1 MPHMIIR
8 HKVANFGKWKPEYED
23 HRSTRQAA
31 GLKDLHLWRNADD
44 PNEVIVLFEASDVA
58 KARDFAR
65 SSDLKEKM
73 QAAGVQGAPDIVFL
87 SDG

>member
-1 MPHMIIR
+1 MAHMVIR
-8 HKVANFGKWKPEYED
+8 HKVADFGKWKTAYED

-73 QAAGVQGAPDIVFL
+73 QAAGVQDAPDIVFL
-87 SDG
+87 SDC